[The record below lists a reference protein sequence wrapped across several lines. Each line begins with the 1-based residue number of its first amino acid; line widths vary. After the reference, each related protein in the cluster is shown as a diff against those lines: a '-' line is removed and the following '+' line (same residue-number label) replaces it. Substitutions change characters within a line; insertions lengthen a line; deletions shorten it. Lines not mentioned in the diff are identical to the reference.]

1 VFRSLQF
8 LASSSR
14 GNAAVL
20 STDQCRILI
29 DVGLSGKQI
38 LKHLA
43 HYGLRIQDIDAVFLT
58 HEHSD
63 HTQGIRGLV
72 AFRHLLF
79 FANHATIH
87 ALQAKQDS
95 VLQWQSFDT
104 GDTFHFRDIEITS
117 YAIPHDAEDPVA
129 YTFTSTTQRDHQVAW
144 ITDLGYIPNTLIPMI
159 QNAHLLVLEA
169 NFDPHLLEMDILRP
183 WSVKQRIRG
192 RHGHL
197 SNVAALHA
205 LCDHLPLRAQKIFL
219 DHLSHDCNNS
229 QLLASLLAEARRQ
242 YPLLPPDIEPIP
254 PGTAL
259 DVQYFFNER

>member
-20 STDQCRILI
+20 STDRCRILI

-43 HYGLRIQDIDAVFLT
+43 YYDLRIQDIDAVFLT

-72 AFRHLLF
+72 NFQHLPF

-87 ALQAKQDS
+87 SLRSKYDYA
-95 VLQWQSFDT
+95 VQWKSFDT
-104 GDTFHFRDIEITS
+104 GDIFTFRDIEVATYS
-117 YAIPHDAEDPVA
+117 IPHDAEDPVA
-129 YTFTSTTQRDHQVAW
+129 YTFTSTTHCDHRVTW
-144 ITDLGYIPNTLIPMI
+144 ITDLGYIPNTLTHAMRDTR
-159 QNAHLLVLEA
+159 LLILEA
-169 NFDPHLLEMDILRP
+169 NFDPHLLEIDPLRP

-197 SNVAALHA
+197 SNIAAVHSLCA
-205 LCDHLPLRAQKIFL
+205 LLPSRAEKIFL
-219 DHLSHDCNNS
+219 AHLSHDCNDT
-229 QLLASLLAEARRQ
+229 QRLKSLLSEARKQ
-242 YPLLPPDIEPIP
+242 YPLLPPDIEPIA
-254 PGTAL
+254 PGSAL
-259 DVQYFFNER
+259 GVQYLF

>member
-8 LASSSR
+8 LASSSQ

-43 HYGLRIQDIDAVFLT
+43 HYSLRIQDIDAVFLT

-63 HTQGIRGLV
+63 HTQGIRGLI
-72 AFRHLLF
+72 AFPHLLF

-87 ALQAKQDS
+87 ALRAKHDYA
-95 VLQWQSFDT
+95 VHWQSFDT
-104 GDTFHFRDIEITS
+104 GDTFTFRDIEITTYS
-117 YAIPHDAEDPVA
+117 IPHDAEDPIA
-129 YTFTSTTQRDHQVAW
+129 YTFTSTTQHDHQIAW
-144 ITDLGYIPNTLIPMI
+144 ITDLGYIPHTLSHII
-159 QNAHLLVLEA
+159 KNAHLLVLEA
-169 NFDPHLLEMDILRP
+169 NFDPHLLEIDMLRP

-197 SNVAALHA
+197 SNLAVLNG
-205 LCDHLPLRAQKIFL
+205 LCEHLPIRAEKIFL
-219 DHLSHDCNNS
+219 AHLSRDCNDP
-229 QLLASLLAEARRQ
+229 QLLKGLISTTCQQ
-242 YPLLPPDIEPIP
+242 YPLLPPDIKPVA

-259 DVQYFFNER
+259 GTPLLF